1 MEKRRR
7 LLPTRGTRHPYG
19 SEAANGCPGLPR
31 TAANNV
37 KSFLARQK
45 VNCRR
50 AAREAALGRVRAKK
64 LFSRS
69 ECRAV
74 GEAQSGV
81 KTLQKAGLGLTFA

>member
-1 MEKRRR
+1 
-7 LLPTRGTRHPYG
+7 
-19 SEAANGCPGLPR
+19 
-31 TAANNV
+31 
-37 KSFLARQK
+37 
-45 VNCRR
+45 
-50 AAREAALGRVRAKK
+50 VRAKK

>member
-1 MEKRRR
+1 MISNR
-7 LLPTRGTRHPYG
+7 
-19 SEAANGCPGLPR
+19 
-31 TAANNV
+31 
-37 KSFLARQK
+37 FLARH
-45 VNCRR
+45 
-50 AAREAALGRVRAKK
+50 ARAKK

>member
-1 MEKRRR
+1 M
-7 LLPTRGTRHPYG
+7 
-19 SEAANGCPGLPR
+19 
-31 TAANNV
+31 AANNV

-69 ECRAV
+69 ERRAV